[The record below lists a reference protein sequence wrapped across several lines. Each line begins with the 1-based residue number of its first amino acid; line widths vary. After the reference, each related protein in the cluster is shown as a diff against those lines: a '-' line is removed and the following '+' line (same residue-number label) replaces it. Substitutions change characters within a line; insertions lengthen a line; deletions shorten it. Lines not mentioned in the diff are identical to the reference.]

1 METKTNCQHYLG
13 PGARIPIGN
22 TVSVRWAVLTNGEA
36 LPLAGRDITVVLTT
50 PRGSRR
56 RMDHS
61 VRDGNVVCFTMEGK
75 DQSWCGTYRVD
86 VYENRGGQ
94 SQARL
99 DTDAFELVPRSRM
112 GSGPYDPQ
120 DGLDAVVTVELG
132 PGNLI
137 TGGRDGKS
145 AYEVAVEA
153 GFEGT
158 VEEWLASLV
167 GPKGNTG
174 ATPEIGVTATVD
186 AQSKEVP
193 TVTVTKGG
201 TKEQPTFGLAFSGL
215 KGADA
220 EAVPATDAQIDSLF
234 YLQFGD
240 EEFKRLCVEA
250 FGGSVPG
257 ELTLEEAD
265 AVTEIPARFAFR
277 NTSISEV
284 DLRVFPNLTEIGPA
298 AFAVLPGLDVSA
310 LTSIEI
316 SNSVTSIGNEAFSGC
331 NGLTSIKI
339 PDSVTNVGR
348 YTFNLCRNLT
358 LLEFGNTRESVPD
371 AITPFPQPALAPTIV
386 VPDSLVEEWKA
397 ASGWKAYVDK
407 IIGWTEY
414 YSQPRQ

>member
-1 METKTNCQHYLG
+1 MKLMEPKTNCQHHRG
-13 PGARIPIGN
+13 PVAPIPIGN
-22 TVSVRWAVLTNGEA
+22 TVSVRWEVLTNGEA

-50 PRGSRR
+50 PRGLLR

-61 VRDGNVVCFTMEGK
+61 VRDGNVVCFTLEGK
-75 DQSWCGTYRVD
+75 DQSRCGTYRVD
-86 VYENRGGQ
+86 VYENRGKL

-99 DTDAFELVPRSRM
+99 DTDAFELVPRSWM

-120 DGLDAVVTVELG
+120 DGLDAVVVVELG

-145 AYEVAVEA
+145 AYEVAVDA
-153 GFEGT
+153 GFVGT

-174 ATPEIGVTATVD
+174 ATPEIGITVTVD

-201 TKEQPTFGLAFSGL
+201 TKERPTFGLAFSGL

-234 YLQFGD
+234 YVQFGD
-240 EEFKRLCVEA
+240 EEFKRLCVRTDVA
-250 FGGSVPG
+250 DYQIIGGKEVVG
-257 ELTLEEAD
+257 EVTLEEAAALTFFPTYFGYTD
-265 AVTEIPARFAFR
+265 SRLKI
-277 NTSISEV
+277 V
-284 DLRVFPNLTEIGPA
+284 DLRAFTNLETIGDS
-298 AFAVLPGLDVSA
+298 AFGS
-310 LTSIEI
+310 
-316 SNSVTSIGNEAFSGC
+316 SGIVE
-331 NGLTSIKI
+331 LYF
-339 PDSVTNVGR
+339 PDSVKEIREGAGSGPYIEVVD
-348 YTFNLCRNLT
+348 
-358 LLEFGNTRESVPD
+358 FGNTRTDVPLSGSRFDFPFSGYGPSGKTYPWVVVPD
-371 AITPFPQPALAPTIV
+371 A
-386 VPDSLVEEWKA
+386 LVDQWKA
-397 ASGWKAYVDK
+397 ADVWNRQPDR